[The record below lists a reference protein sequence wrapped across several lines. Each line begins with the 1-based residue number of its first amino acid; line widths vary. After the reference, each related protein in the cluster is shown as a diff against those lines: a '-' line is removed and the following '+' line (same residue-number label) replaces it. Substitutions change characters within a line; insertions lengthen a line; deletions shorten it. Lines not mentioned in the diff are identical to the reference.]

1 MNAED
6 WRDVLAEYGESIRLN
21 PSLAYVRRQFGN
33 ALMFKGDIE
42 RAIPEYREAARLDPT
57 DVSVHREAAHRYY
70 LRKRFDLAIAEM
82 QEAIRH
88 EPASVLDYQVLGIAY
103 HEKGMLK
110 QAFEAYRGG
119 LPTSRGL

>member
-1 MNAED
+1 MSVRVGPVWGADPNSVDAED
-6 WRDVLAEYGESIRLN
+6 RGDVLAEYGESIRLN

-57 DVSVHREAAHRYY
+57 DVSVHREAAHRDY

-82 QEAIRH
+82 QEAIPRR
-88 EPASVLDYQVLGIAY
+88 ARVGA
-103 HEKGMLK
+103 
-110 QAFEAYRGG
+110 G
-119 LPTSRGL
+119 LPGPGDRIS